1 MPQLPTV
8 DKDEL
13 RNKLDDANEIFT
25 LAEVYAAVDELA
37 PFNGWRREDY
47 KPPAAT
53 VQTYQIL
60 VDNFEHYGVITVKLL
75 SVMEQRIVVPN
86 DRDYYLTLNSSG
98 RFLSKEALQEAY
110 TNCHIVA
117 MLKSAIVSP
126 PGLVEKILQ
135 DPASDDGYEFLIAL
149 YREYDVMI
157 GELAQE
163 SKKKRRSLETQTM
176 SGDGSVSVSTS
187 ATGEISS
194 PQVPNG

>member
-8 DKDEL
+8 DKQEL

-37 PFNGWRREDY
+37 PFNGWQRDGY
-47 KPPAAT
+47 KPPSAT

-60 VDNFEHYGVITVKLL
+60 VDNFEHYGIITVKLL

-98 RFLSKEALQEAY
+98 GFLSKEALQEAY

-135 DPASDDGYEFLIAL
+135 NPACEDGYEFLIAL

-157 GELAQE
+157 GALAQE
-163 SKKKRRSLETQTM
+163 SKKKRLSRAVQKT
-176 SGDGSVSVSTS
+176 SGDGSESASTS
-187 ATGEISS
+187 GTGEISS
-194 PQVPNG
+194 QLIPNG